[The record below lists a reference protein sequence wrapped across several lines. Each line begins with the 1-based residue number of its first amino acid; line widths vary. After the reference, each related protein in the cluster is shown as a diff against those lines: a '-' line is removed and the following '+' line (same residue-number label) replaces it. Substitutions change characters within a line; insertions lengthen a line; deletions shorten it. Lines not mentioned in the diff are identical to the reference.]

1 MKNIKFFALFLIL
14 SISVGCAGYG
24 KSSNLNPKVG
34 ELQKIS
40 ALLTE
45 KTELIKEGAPDKQVK
60 AVDDEIKSREKLA
73 KLMPDRTVSESTW
86 SSAGIMPT
94 ETAGSIANANAT
106 NKAEE
111 LDPNGNTPYPTTDN
125 FFRSDWNGTGGLG
138 GFTRNRRGGYE

>member
-34 ELQKIS
+34 ELQKI
-40 ALLTE
+40 
-45 KTELIKEGAPDKQVK
+45 
-60 AVDDEIKSREKLA
+60 DDEIKSREKLA